1 MAYGFGYPS
10 YMSNFGPQQPFG
22 AQMNI
27 SPQMPV
33 QPPQSAAMQQTGA
46 GAQSGFVCRP
56 VTSRAEV
63 DAFQIPFDGST
74 TYFVDTSNGKIYAK
88 TFNFSNGTA
97 PVVTYIRETDAPMPQ
112 YATIEDLNA
121 LREELTK
128 TRKVA
133 KKHDD
138 ADE

>member
-1 MAYGFGYPS
+1 MAWNFNGYGGYNPVNTYMPQMPS
-10 YMSNFGPQQPFG
+10 
-22 AQMNI
+22 
-27 SPQMPV
+27 QMPV
-33 QPPQSAAMQQTGA
+33 QAPQSVPMVQPINNTTQALR
-46 GAQSGFVCRP
+46 CIP

-74 TYFVDTSNGKIYAK
+74 TYFADTSNGKIYAK

-97 PVVTYIRETDAPMPQ
+97 PVVTYIRESDVPVPQ

-121 LREELTK
+121 LREEIMSK
-128 TRKVA
+128 RKAV
-133 KKHDD
+133 KKSDD